1 VAVEVPNGVDPFG
14 WPLKS
19 LSVGHLRSLVVES
32 AWIVV
37 SELRTHFSQAKQATT
52 QPKAKDL
59 RPLRLIH
66 KSCR

>member
-1 VAVEVPNGVDPFG
+1 MAVEVPNGVDPIG
-14 WPLKS
+14 GGDRS
-19 LSVGHLRSLVVES
+19 LSVGRLRSFVVES

-37 SELRTHFSQAKQATT
+37 SELRTHFSQEKQATT